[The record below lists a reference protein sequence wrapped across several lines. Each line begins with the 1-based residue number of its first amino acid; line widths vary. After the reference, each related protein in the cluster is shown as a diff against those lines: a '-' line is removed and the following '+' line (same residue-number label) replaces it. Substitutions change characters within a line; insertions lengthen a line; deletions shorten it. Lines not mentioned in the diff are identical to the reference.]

1 MSIKIVVEEVNV
13 DTKTGVG
20 AKGPWRIDEQEA
32 FAYLADR
39 KGKLHA
45 HPTRISVRL
54 EDGQAPYPI
63 GEYTVAPASFYAGK
77 YNSLMFSVRLV
88 PMRAQVKAAA

>member
-1 MSIKIVVEEVNV
+1 MSIKIVIEDVVV
-13 DTKTGVG
+13 DTKTGHG
-20 AKGPWRIDEQEA
+20 AKGPWSITEQEA

-39 KGKLHA
+39 KGVLHR
-45 HPTRISVRL
+45 HPTRITVRL
-54 EDGQAPYPI
+54 DDGQAPYAI

-88 PMRAQVKAAA
+88 PMRATVKAAA

>member
-1 MSIKIVVEEVNV
+1 M
-13 DTKTGVG
+13 TGS
-20 AKGPWRIDEQEA
+20 WRIDEQEA

-45 HPTRISVRL
+45 HPTRITVRL
-54 EDGQAPYPI
+54 EDGQSPYPI

-88 PMRAQVKAAA
+88 PMRATVKAAA